1 MKQQSSIT
9 LLFFFLSAFFVIGS
23 LLPVDAFGQPSRVLT
38 FYVATTGS
46 SRNHVTMASP
56 FLRPEDARD
65 AINKVQ
71 GPVNATVYIRG
82 GNYPFTK
89 SFTITQDNDDS
100 TRHITYSNYQNEKVR
115 FTGSAKL
122 DNSKFTLVSDPAIL
136 NRLPASARG
145 KVMEINLK
153 NAGITDYGKWQP
165 HGYKIIHPAP
175 LELFYNEIALTV
187 ARYPNTGYLPVGTLL
202 DPGTSLRYREKV
214 SRGAK
219 FMCPDNRINNWKTA
233 DNAWITGYFSYGYSD
248 DYMKVDTF
256 DFANHTIRL
265 KDPSVYSVFSS
276 DDASKGELKNAQKIR
291 GFYVYNLLEE
301 LDEPGEWYLDQSS
314 GKLYVWP
321 PDNTIGSADIEVSL
335 LEDPIVVMSGT
346 WNTSF
351 RGIGFEYSRG
361 MGMYLEGTSNTVI
374 SHCNFDDLGTV
385 GISTGNQ
392 LKDKPVQ
399 YRAKAGGNG
408 SAPSNKNLLIEV
420 SSICNTGTGG
430 VFLDGGDKKTLQPA
444 NNVLDN
450 CDIYNYSR
458 INRTFCPAVTMNGV
472 GNRITHCYIHDAP
485 DHAIVFYGNDH
496 VIAFNHIKNVLY
508 YVTDSAPLVTE
519 KHLVS
524 TDNVISNNFFDNIE
538 SKIGSSIAAVYLD
551 DGSSGMEVDGNVF
564 YKSGSAGTYHMGAV
578 HVNGGSDNTFRNNY
592 FIDCGQ
598 AFSNNQWSDKQW
610 KDLITSDQ
618 IAKTYRP
625 GIDIRSDVYA
635 QKYSHIAR
643 LMDSN
648 TLATRQNY
656 TFNTLVYKVGVFST
670 GAGYAHKNVFM
681 ATGDPGFAD
690 LDKPDFTLTKT
701 PAALQQSGD
710 WKPIPFEEIGIK
722 KK

>member
-46 SRNHVTMASP
+46 SSNPGTMASP

-187 ARYPNTGYLPVGTLL
+187 ARYPNTGYLPVGTVL

-346 WNTSF
+346 
-351 RGIGFEYSRG
+351 
-361 MGMYLEGTSNTVI
+361 
-374 SHCNFDDLGTV
+374 
-385 GISTGNQ
+385 
-392 LKDKPVQ
+392 
-399 YRAKAGGNG
+399 
-408 SAPSNKNLLIEV
+408 
-420 SSICNTGTGG
+420 CNTGTGG

-508 YVTDSAPLVTE
+508 YVTDAGAVGTGRDLG
-519 KHLVS
+519 S
-524 TDNVISNNFFDNIE
+524 TGNVISNNFFDNIE

-578 HVNGGSDNTFRNNY
+578 HVNGDSDNTFRNNY

-598 AFSNNQWSDKQW
+598 AFSNNQACRQ
-610 KDLITSDQ
+610 
-618 IAKTYRP
+618 TYP
-625 GIDIRSDVYA
+625 S
-635 QKYSHIAR
+635 
-643 LMDSN
+643 
-648 TLATRQNY
+648 
-656 TFNTLVYKVGVFST
+656 NTLVYKVGVFST
-670 GAGYAHKNVFM
+670 GAG
-681 ATGDPGFAD
+681 
-690 LDKPDFTLTKT
+690 
-701 PAALQQSGD
+701 
-710 WKPIPFEEIGIK
+710 
-722 KK
+722 